1 MHVTMLFL
9 KRYDLIGR
17 KILAMLIAFIIFCIF
32 IVFFSFFNYVL
43 RMQRFIIIL
52 KKVDIFLFVIF
63 FFTLN
68 GILFEILHRKTM
80 IYVTFMNVF
89 RLWQLHSLEI
99 NSMTVNA

>member
-63 FFTLN
+63 FFH
-68 GILFEILHRKTM
+68 IEWDS
-80 IYVTFMNVF
+80 F
-89 RLWQLHSLEI
+89 R
-99 NSMTVNA
+99 NSSS